1 MATTAENGVNNPN
14 GVRAN
19 NPNGV
24 RANNPNVAGVNNPN
38 VAGVNNPNGVRAN
51 NPNEV
56 RGNNSYIATPEV
68 RAHGGTPEGNTN
80 YPYGATPKAGVN
92 NPNGV
97 RANNP
102 NEAEITTFGETRF
115 GASSGGTRFEVTFS
129 GVTGRQQPLSMVS
142 YKLFLRTGMY
152 LKGNKLEGNPLTKAE
167 HDTARADFEA
177 ELEALK
183 HQVVVNEENQALT
196 LEFEPL
202 RNNYWLNNNG
212 YDQLLNIHNGI

>member
-56 RGNNSYIATPEV
+56 
-68 RAHGGTPEGNTN
+68 
-80 YPYGATPKAGVN
+80 GVN

-102 NEAEITTFGETRF
+102 NEAKTTTFGETRF